1 MYDEQKERN
10 DMIVENMN
18 LVHHIAHKMYL
29 SPYAY
34 YSYEDIVQEGMI
46 GLIKAADN
54 FNPDLG
60 FAFST
65 YAVPQIQGYMMR
77 FIRDNQRRIKYS
89 RKDIDAYAKIQRTG
103 KSIHEL
109 TPADLEELEITQK
122 QLAAVISMM
131 SESSLNDQV
140 FTNKDGDE
148 ISLMDMVSSPNSNEL
163 SDEYY
168 ESQIELIKNEA
179 LKKFSKVDSCDLID
193 EWYYSQIIGI
203 PAGQVYLGSKY
214 KFSQVSVSRI
224 ISKFKHEMLLLLKKY
239 GYEVSEYLK
248 E

>member
-1 MYDEQKERN
+1 
-10 DMIVENMN
+10 MIVDNMN

-46 GLIKAADN
+46 GLIKAVDN

-60 FAFST
+60 FSFST

-77 FIRDNQRRIKYS
+77 FIRDNQRKIKYS
-89 RKDIDAYAKIQRTG
+89 RKDIDAYAKIKRTG
-103 KSIHEL
+103 KSINEL
-109 TPADLEELEITQK
+109 TPSDLEELEITQK
-122 QLAAVISMM
+122 QLSAVISMM
-131 SESSLNDQV
+131 SESSLDDQV
-140 FTNKDGDE
+140 FTNKDGEE
-148 ISLMDMVSSPNSNEL
+148 ISLIDMISSPNSNEL

-168 ESQIELIKNEA
+168 ESQMEMIKNEA
-179 LKKFSKVDSCDLID
+179 LKKFSKVANRDLID

-203 PAGQVYLGSKY
+203 PASQLYLSSKY
-214 KFSQVSVSRI
+214 KMSQSNVNKI
-224 ISKFKHEMLLLLKKY
+224 IIKFRHEMILLLKKY
-239 GYEVSEYLK
+239 GYEVSDYLK